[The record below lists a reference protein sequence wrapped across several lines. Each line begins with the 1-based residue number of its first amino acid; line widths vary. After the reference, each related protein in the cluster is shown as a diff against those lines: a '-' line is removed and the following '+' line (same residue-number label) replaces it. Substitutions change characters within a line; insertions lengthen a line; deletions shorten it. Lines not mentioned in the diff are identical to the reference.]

1 MEFGPNFFFS
11 ANDGYTFFFSN
22 THQTVSSV
30 LEESTKVVQIQL
42 SKQYQKE
49 KKKNEAKNF

>member
-1 MEFGPNFFFS
+1 
-11 ANDGYTFFFSN
+11 
-22 THQTVSSV
+22 VSSV

>member
-1 MEFGPNFFFS
+1 MEIGPTFFFS
-11 ANDGYTFFFSN
+11 ANDGYTFFFLN